1 MKLARRLTWTI
12 ILGMSLIL
20 MGEALWRIQ
29 RNGEAFEAD
38 MQRDHQLIGQ
48 SVARAMVEA
57 PRVTTWSQT
66 LNDFAKMFDRQSAVR
81 VRHVDALPPGGEGVH
96 RGRYT
101 SYIRL
106 PPDSPVQGYIEVSE
120 SLENQQAYLHA
131 SSVRT
136 MEVTVAMAVLAAI
149 LSTLLG
155 YRMVGAPIQALAD
168 KARRVGEGDLSGS
181 LQLPHRDELGDLAR
195 EMNLMCERLQAANAR
210 AASETQ
216 AHIATL
222 DALRHSD
229 RLATVGKLA
238 SGIAHEMGTP
248 LNVILAR
255 GKMIAAHED
264 VPPEVAGYGRII
276 VEQTDRLTR
285 IIRQLLDFARGRS
298 MHPSG
303 TPVDSLQEVDLQ
315 NLAQELCMMLGPLAE
330 KREVALKLVEGQ
342 SRSVTV
348 ANRNLIDQA
357 LANLV
362 VNAIQASRE
371 GGAVRIEIDAKKA
384 VPPADIGGP
393 ESQFLTLAVH
403 DQGIGIAPANIERVF
418 EPFFTTKDVGEGTGL
433 GLSVAYGIV
442 REHGGWIAVESQLN
456 VGSSFTMF
464 LPAKGTVKKKTTEDT
479 KSPEA

>member
-1 MKLARRLTWTI
+1 MRLARRLTWTI

-20 MGEALWRIQ
+20 VGEGLWRI
-29 RNGEAFEAD
+29 RRHGEAFEAD

-48 SVARAMVEA
+48 AVARAMMDA
-57 PRVTTWSQT
+57 PRTATWSDT
-66 LNDFAKMFDRQSAVR
+66 LNDFANMFERQSAVR
-81 VRHVDALPPGGEGVH
+81 VRHVDAIPSGKEGVH
-96 RGRYT
+96 DGRYS

-106 PPDSPVQGYIEVSE
+106 PPGSPVEGYIEVSE
-120 SLENQQAYLHA
+120 SLENQRAYLR
-131 SSVRT
+131 SSSMST
-136 MEVTVAMAVLAAI
+136 IEITVAMVILAAI

-155 YRMVGAPIQALAD
+155 YRMIGVPVQALAD
-168 KARRVGEGDLSGS
+168 KARRVGAGELDKP
-181 LQLPHRDELGDLAR
+181 LQLRHRDELGELAL
-195 EMNLMCERLQAANAR
+195 EMNLMCERLTAANSR

-248 LNVILAR
+248 MNVILAR
-255 GKMIAAHED
+255 GKMIAAHEG

-298 MHPSG
+298 LHPAG
-303 TPVDSLQEVDLQ
+303 TPVDSEQEVDLQ
-315 NLAQELCMMLGPLAE
+315 SLAHDLCLMLAPLAE
-330 KREVALKLVEGQ
+330 KRDVALKLVEGQ
-342 SRSVTV
+342 APRSMTL
-348 ANRNLIDQA
+348 ANRNLVDQA

-371 GGAVRIEIDAKKA
+371 GGTVSIEVDVKKA
-384 VPPADIGGP
+384 TPPADIGGP
-393 ESQFLTLAVH
+393 EAQFLTLAVH
-403 DQGIGIAPANIERVF
+403 DQGVGISPANLERVF

-442 REHGGWIAVESQLN
+442 REHGGWIAVESQVN
-456 VGSSFTMF
+456 VGSSFTIY
-464 LPAKGTVKKKTTEDT
+464 LPEKTATN
-479 KSPEA
+479 KAPQA